1 MDNSTGDL
9 PAVAWVVLSST
20 IRGSSL
26 TYAVVTDEL
35 ARAAEAVREIT
46 ASAAAGL
53 VEALPQLATSIGHDG
68 LEATL
73 RDFCAMWDTGLS
85 HLVWSD
91 ARGGYYWNFRF
102 DGGRIKLVRNFEDE
116 DGVLLEEDHR
126 STPSS
131 SIPMG

>member
-9 PAVAWVVLSST
+9 PAVAWVVPSST

-53 VEALPQLATSIGHDG
+53 AEALPQLATSIGHDG
-68 LEATL
+68 REATL
-73 RDFCAMWDTGLS
+73 RDFCAMW
-85 HLVWSD
+85 
-91 ARGGYYWNFRF
+91 
-102 DGGRIKLVRNFEDE
+102 
-116 DGVLLEEDHR
+116 
-126 STPSS
+126 TP
-131 SIPMG
+131 G